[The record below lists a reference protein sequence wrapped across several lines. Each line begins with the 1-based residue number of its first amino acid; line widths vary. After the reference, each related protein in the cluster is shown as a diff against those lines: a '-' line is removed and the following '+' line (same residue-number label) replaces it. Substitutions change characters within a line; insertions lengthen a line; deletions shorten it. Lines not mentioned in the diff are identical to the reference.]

1 MDDIDIG
8 TWAISIVLAGWV
20 GITIDRTIMAAFHED
35 VRRAEQL
42 VRSLPAEQIVDNPRL
57 LSQAKV
63 PEQVMRLMTSR
74 EVREILR
81 RPPMDEV
88 VVLPVGR
95 TDSDP

>member
-20 GITIDRTIMAAFHED
+20 GIAIDRKIMAAFHED